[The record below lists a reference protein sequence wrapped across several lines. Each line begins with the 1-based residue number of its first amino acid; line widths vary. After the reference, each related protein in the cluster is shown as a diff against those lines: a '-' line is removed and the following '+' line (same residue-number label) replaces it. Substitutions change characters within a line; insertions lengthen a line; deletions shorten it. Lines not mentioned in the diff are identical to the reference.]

1 MSLVIHQSGIDA
13 AINAQANGFSGATL
27 SDVDLF
33 NGATKIKRL
42 PMKGVQV
49 IEPGRIYVVAID
61 NTPGESYDITK
72 MEFICDTGELYATMQ
87 LDDGGV
93 IQSKGPDTTMMLS
106 EQVNISAAPGSVAPS
121 GDVTMYMPHATET
134 LMGASTIASQ
144 AKVDAGEDD
153 LSFITSLKLWNWL
166 KKKLSSATNSS
177 STTTPA
183 NSAAVKAAMDAGTR
197 SASETQAGQIE
208 VANDAETKAGIDK
221 KRAVVPYYLNK
232 WKESSIFPS
241 APHEHEVGS
250 IKGLGDY
257 IVSRGQNA
265 NGHYEIWDTGVIRQF
280 GYVTFNSTIGHGQV
294 GGFFQHGLPARPYP
308 VPITEVIG
316 GMAVPSIGGG
326 GVQWNV
332 LIMFQPTAGGLAGL
346 YQASAQVL
354 VGASFYWE
362 VVGRA

>member
-33 NGATKIKRL
+33 NGTTKIKRL

-61 NTPGESYDITK
+61 NTQGESYDITK

-106 EQVNISAAPGSVAPS
+106 EQVNISAAPGTVAPS

-153 LSFITSLKLWNWL
+153 VSYLTSFKLWNWL
-166 KKKLSSATNSS
+166 KKKLSSATNST

-183 NSAAVKAAMDAGTR
+183 NSAAVKTAYDAGTR
-197 SASETQAGQIE
+197 SASETKAGQIE
-208 VANDAETKAGIDK
+208 IANDTETKDGTDK
-221 KRAVVPYYLNK
+221 KRAVVPYYLNRWWLEIEK
-232 WKESSIFPS
+232 TFKSAAYLDAGQNDGQVALIGSPSENGRIAVVVNSGVNAHGFYRIWSDGIIEQWGLKDTSTFKTYSLPIPFTDHNSISITGNDVGTSAADSFNVKLQANLSSFTLIKHPVS
-241 APHEHEVGS
+241 GS
-250 IKGLGDY
+250 ISGYLY
-257 IVSRGQNA
+257 WYARGK
-265 NGHYEIWDTGVIRQF
+265 
-280 GYVTFNSTIGHGQV
+280 
-294 GGFFQHGLPARPYP
+294 
-308 VPITEVIG
+308 
-316 GMAVPSIGGG
+316 
-326 GVQWNV
+326 
-332 LIMFQPTAGGLAGL
+332 
-346 YQASAQVL
+346 
-354 VGASFYWE
+354 
-362 VVGRA
+362 